1 MKRLYI
7 YLLGFICFPLFSHA
21 EYYEES
27 DSLYEIATY
36 GQDTAARVKAANQLA
51 KMEFNSPAKK
61 IRYASQAWKESQVIE
76 DTEQS
81 CIALGQLCFGY
92 LEIEKYEEALSYS
105 EQEQEWAV
113 RLGDKRKLAMALV
126 KTAVCHLHLGEKN
139 KADDQFQK
147 ALAVTD
153 RMTEG
158 DMEFRA
164 RFYFSHQ
171 LKKLGFAG
179 EALETQRPNLQ
190 GASKADLHLF
200 QFTDLMLFAGA
211 CHNQLEDW
219 PEALVY
225 LEKADSCLASI
236 PDQNRTYYHFAGR
249 VATQKAQAYFGLGK
263 FSAARKELQRTGS
276 FPKYD
281 LISDTY
287 EAYLSLSKDLAQQQG
302 NSQKARRLELELK
315 HFQDSVKFDEQ
326 MWLAKEL
333 EALERNRMRD
343 QERAELIAEI
353 EKQEQMIEQ
362 ALDDRR
368 GVFENLGLL
377 IIGGILLIVVAAVIV
392 IVMIRKRSNTK

>member
-36 GQDTAARVKAANQLA
+36 GQDTAARVEAANQLA
-51 KMEFNSPAKK
+51 KMEFNSPAEK
-61 IRYASQAWKESQVIE
+61 IRYASQAWKESQLIG
-76 DTEQS
+76 DPEQS
-81 CIALGQLCFGY
+81 CIAVGQLSYGY
-92 LEIEKYEEALSYS
+92 MEIEKYEEALNYS

-113 RLGDKRKLAMALV
+113 KLGDKRKLAMALV

-139 KADDQFQK
+139 KADDQFQN
-147 ALAVTD
+147 ALAVTE
-153 RMTEG
+153 RLTEENVG
-158 DMEFRA
+158 FQIRYYYGFHLE
-164 RFYFSHQ
+164 
-171 LKKLGFAG
+171 KLGFAR
-179 EALETQRPNLQ
+179 EALEVQQENLLEIP
-190 GASKADLHLF
+190 KADLHVY
-200 QFTDLMLFAGA
+200 QVTDLMTFLGN
-211 CHNQLEDW
+211 CNNQLEDW

-263 FSAARKELQRTGS
+263 FSAARKEIQRTGS

-281 LISDTY
+281 LIPDTY

-315 HFQDSVKFDEQ
+315 SFQDSVKFDEQ

-343 QERAELIAEI
+343 QKRAELIAEI

-362 ALDDRR
+362 ALDKRK

-392 IVMIRKRSNTK
+392 IVMIRKRSKAK